1 MPHRLRALDRA
12 WLSGAGLLLA
22 VIARRA
28 PAQDAVPA
36 AGPAPARPGAERLT
50 IERLTTG
57 PSLTG
62 TTPAAPAWSPTS
74 RWLAFLWHDAGG
86 PRTLWLVAR
95 DSTAPRRLLGEGA
108 PDVVSAFAWAPSG
121 DALVFVARG
130 DLWRASVPDGAVT
143 RLTTDGGER
152 SALQLSPDGR
162 WASYLRDGDL
172 WLHPLAGGEPRRLTH
187 VAVAPIGTIPLG
199 TYHRRDVE
207 IGTATW
213 GGDAPPYA
221 WAPDGRTIAVHHVD
235 RRGVPI
241 FRMPYYL
248 GDTVAQQAV
257 RRGAPGQP
265 NEVRRVAL
273 LPVDGGPL
281 AFLPLGDSAA
291 TRVVNFA
298 WSPTGTLLVDRESDD
313 AIVRTVHV
321 VRPGEAPRQV
331 WQDRRETRVYNDIHS
346 AWSADGRAIVLTG
359 DLDDRYRLYRL
370 VPGERE
376 PRALTPADA
385 DVAGAAIAAPA
396 ARALFYASTA
406 PRPAERHVW
415 RVDDAGGAPRQLTTR
430 PGVHVPVPSPDGR
443 TVALLTSSDTVPPEL
458 YLLDVPGALR
468 GTARERRIT
477 VSPPAEFGRVPWVAG
492 TYLTVPN
499 APGQPPLH
507 VRLLLPPGL
516 DSTKRHPVLIG
527 PAYSNTVRNRWAGLY
542 GLVQQYL
549 AIEKGYIVAQVDV
562 RGSTGY
568 GRAFR
573 EAFLM
578 DWGGGD
584 LDDLERVVRHL
595 ATLPWV
601 DGARVGIWG
610 SSYGGTLAVYA
621 LLRKPGLFRAGVA
634 GAPAVDPHA
643 FGSDDV
649 AIVRRP
655 QTHPEAFRRGA
666 LQYAGNLRDALLIIH
681 GMQDDVVP
689 FATSVALAE
698 ELMRQGKDF
707 DFAFAPAATHGWTQR
722 PHYARY
728 LLQRLMDHF
737 DRHLGAGAGGR

>member
-1 MPHRLRALDRA
+1 
-12 WLSGAGLLLA
+12 
-22 VIARRA
+22 
-28 PAQDAVPA
+28 
-36 AGPAPARPGAERLT
+36 
-50 IERLTTG
+50 
-57 PSLTG
+57 
-62 TTPAAPAWSPTS
+62 
-74 RWLAFLWHDAGG
+74 
-86 PRTLWLVAR
+86 
-95 DSTAPRRLLGEGA
+95 
-108 PDVVSAFAWAPSG
+108 
-121 DALVFVARG
+121 
-130 DLWRASVPDGAVT
+130 
-143 RLTTDGGER
+143 
-152 SALQLSPDGR
+152 
-162 WASYLRDGDL
+162 
-172 WLHPLAGGEPRRLTH
+172 
-187 VAVAPIGTIPLG
+187 
-199 TYHRRDVE
+199 
-207 IGTATW
+207 
-213 GGDAPPYA
+213 
-221 WAPDGRTIAVHHVD
+221 
-235 RRGVPI
+235 
-241 FRMPYYL
+241 
-248 GDTVAQQAV
+248 
-257 RRGAPGQP
+257 
-265 NEVRRVAL
+265 
-273 LPVDGGPL
+273 
-281 AFLPLGDSAA
+281 
-291 TRVVNFA
+291 
-298 WSPTGTLLVDRESDD
+298 
-313 AIVRTVHV
+313 
-321 VRPGEAPRQV
+321 
-331 WQDRRETRVYNDIHS
+331 
-346 AWSADGRAIVLTG
+346 
-359 DLDDRYRLYRL
+359 
-370 VPGERE
+370 
-376 PRALTPADA
+376 
-385 DVAGAAIAAPA
+385 
-396 ARALFYASTA
+396 
-406 PRPAERHVW
+406 
-415 RVDDAGGAPRQLTTR
+415 
-430 PGVHVPVPSPDGR
+430 
-443 TVALLTSSDTVPPEL
+443 
-458 YLLDVPGALR
+458 VPGALR
-468 GTARERRIT
+468 GAARERRIT

-516 DSTKRHPVLIG
+516 DSTKRHPVLVG

-595 ATLPWV
+595 ATLSWV

-655 QTHPEAFRRGA
+655 QTHPEAFRRHA

-722 PHYARY
+722 PYYARY
-728 LLQRLMDHF
+728 LLQRLVDHF
-737 DRHLGAGAGGR
+737 DRHLGAGDGGR